1 MFFTSSWCP
10 AERGAARFTRLDAMS
25 DEETKTRIA
34 NLDQRIKDWEENQRW
49 QLNQLRGQLKHIGY
63 MADWCA
69 ACLLVIAVV
78 LVKETY
84 FK

>member
-1 MFFTSSWCP
+1 MN
-10 AERGAARFTRLDAMS
+10 
-25 DEETKTRIA
+25 DEETKMKVA

-69 ACLLVIAVV
+69 ACLLVVTVV
-78 LVKETY
+78 LVKEAF